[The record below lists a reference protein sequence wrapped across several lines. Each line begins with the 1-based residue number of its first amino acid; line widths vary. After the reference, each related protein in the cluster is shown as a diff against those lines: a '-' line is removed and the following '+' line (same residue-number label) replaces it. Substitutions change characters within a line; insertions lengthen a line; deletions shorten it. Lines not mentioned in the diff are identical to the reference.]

1 MLGILKWL
9 CSPEQWFFF
18 SFSTFGRVSGKKKA
32 IYLFEQFLGQSKK
45 ISLDE
50 DLEIELLN
58 ARRRFI
64 GHKTANAS
72 FISKE

>member
-18 SFSTFGRVSGKKKA
+18 SFSTFGRVSRKKA
-32 IYLFEQFLGQSKK
+32 IYLFEQFLEQSKK

-72 FISKE
+72 FISEE